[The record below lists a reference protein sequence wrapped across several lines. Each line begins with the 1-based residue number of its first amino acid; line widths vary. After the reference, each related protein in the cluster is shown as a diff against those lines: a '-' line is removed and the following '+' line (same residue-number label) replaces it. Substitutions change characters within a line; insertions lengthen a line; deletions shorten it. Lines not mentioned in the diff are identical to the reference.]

1 MTAEQG
7 GIDVWRVTFD
17 ACRLLSTASA
27 QPKTS
32 SGLLA
37 FFGEQKLPINDWA
50 KARGVGL
57 LKRLTLIYANAHMHQ
72 SNPMIQSIDPTL
84 HYPVRKTF
92 FSVKGCLMRCVLVQE
107 WVQDVGFACRR
118 DRKRRYP
125 SSGFESNE
133 RKGTGREW
141 TVVCS
146 WLLD

>member
-57 LKRLTLIYANAHMHQ
+57 LKRLTLNAPMHQ
-72 SNPMIQSIDPTL
+72 SNPMIQSIDQINRSNVAL
-84 HYPVRKTF
+84 
-92 FSVKGCLMRCVLVQE
+92 
-107 WVQDVGFACRR
+107 
-118 DRKRRYP
+118 P
-125 SSGFESNE
+125 SS
-133 RKGTGREW
+133 
-141 TVVCS
+141 
-146 WLLD
+146 